1 MASES
6 RLGLNWS
13 EVAAGAFAALTGAA
27 TAMVLGVY
35 GTFVGAGI
43 MSAVTTVVTAVSH
56 HYTSRARA
64 GMQRLRQGAG
74 GEAQSARG
82 SVRRPRGWREFLGG
96 SALVAGSAVA
106 TIAALGFVVHSPSVR
121 GLLDV
126 GGAGET
132 QPRPVIVK
140 KIVKVESEDPA
151 TGTGAG
157 GEAVARGGSAGGQE
171 AGPAETPS
179 GGSSGDGDGH
189 SRSGTRDS
197 ESAEERTGPSSE
209 PDSDTSSPAPS
220 EPPGDSA
227 TEPPS
232 EAGPDDDGGSRD
244 DSTDG
249 AGGGTE
255 GQTAG

>member
-74 GEAQSARG
+74 SEAQSARG

-106 TIAALGFVVHSPSVR
+106 TIAALGFVVPSPSVR

-151 TGTGAG
+151 TGTAAG
-157 GEAVARGGSAGGQE
+157 GEAVARGGSAGGHE
-171 AGPAETPS
+171 APAETPS
-179 GGSSGDGDGH
+179 EGSSGDGDGH

-209 PDSDTSSPAPS
+209 ADSDTSSPAPS

-227 TEPPS
+227 TDPPS
-232 EAGPDDDGGSRD
+232 GAGPDDDGGSRD